1 MISNKLDEMISS
13 AMKNH
18 ETDLLNVL
26 KLVKCEMVKA
36 TKDGIELND
45 ITETKILLK
54 MASQRED
61 SIRQYIDGGRE
72 DLANAEKSELE
83 VINSF
88 LPKQAT
94 DEEIENFTRATI
106 GAYCLTQDEQH
117 KLSMRDM
124 KPILTIVQE
133 KYPNA
138 NGKLVSKILNSI
150 INNKG

>member
-1 MISNKLDEMISS
+1 MISNKIDEMIAT
-13 AMKNH
+13 AMKNR
-18 ETDLLNVL
+18 EKELLEVL
-26 KLVKCEMVKA
+26 KLIKCEFVKA
-36 TKDGIELND
+36 TKDGVELND
-45 ITETKILLK
+45 VSETKILLK
-54 MASQRED
+54 MCSQRED

-72 DLANAEKSELE
+72 DLANAEKVELE

-94 DEEIENFTRATI
+94 DEEIEDFTRATLT
-106 GAYCLTQDEQH
+106 AYCLTQDENH

-138 NGKLVSKILNSI
+138 NGKLVAKVLSGI
-150 INNKG
+150 INNK

>member
-1 MISNKLDEMISS
+1 MISNKLDEMIAS

-36 TKDGIELND
+36 TKDGVELND
-45 ITETKILLK
+45 VTETKILLK

-72 DLANAEKSELE
+72 DLANAEKSELD

-88 LPKQAT
+88 FPKQAT

-124 KPILTIVQE
+124 KPILTIIQE

-138 NGKLVSKILNSI
+138 NGKLVSKILNGI
-150 INNKG
+150 INGK

>member
-1 MISNKLDEMISS
+1 MISNKIDEMIAS

-18 ETDLLNVL
+18 ETELLNVL
-26 KLVKCEMVKA
+26 KLIKCEMVKA
-36 TKDGIELND
+36 TKDGVELND
-45 ITETKILLK
+45 VTETKILLK

-72 DLANAEKSELE
+72 DLANAEKTELE

-88 LPKQAT
+88 LPKQAS
-94 DEEIENFTRATI
+94 DEEIEDFTRSTI
-106 GAYCLTQDEQH
+106 TAYCLTQDESH

-138 NGKLVSKILNSI
+138 NGKLVSKILNGI
-150 INNKG
+150 INEK

>member
-1 MISNKLDEMISS
+1 MISNKIDEMIAS

-18 ETDLLNVL
+18 ETELLNVL
-26 KLVKCEMVKA
+26 KLIKCEMVKA
-36 TKDGIELND
+36 TKDGVELND
-45 ITETKILLK
+45 VTETKILLK

-72 DLANAEKSELE
+72 DLANAEKTELE

-88 LPKQAT
+88 LPKQAS
-94 DEEIENFTRATI
+94 DEEIEDFTRSTI
-106 GAYCLTQDEQH
+106 TAYCLTQDESH

-124 KPILTIVQE
+124 KPILTVVQE

-138 NGKLVSKILNSI
+138 NGKLVSKILNGI
-150 INNKG
+150 INEK

>member
-1 MISNKLDEMISS
+1 MISNKIDEMIAS

-18 ETDLLNVL
+18 EKELLEVL

-36 TKDGIELND
+36 TKDGIVLD
-45 ITETKILLK
+45 DVTETKILLK
-54 MASQRED
+54 MAAQRED

-83 VINSF
+83 VINGF
-88 LPKQAT
+88 LPKQAS
-94 DEEIENFTRATI
+94 DEEIENFTRGTI
-106 GAYCLTQDEQH
+106 AAYCLTQDEQH
-117 KLSMRDM
+117 TLSMRDM

-138 NGKLVSKILNSI
+138 NGKLVSKVLNSI
-150 INNKG
+150 INTKK

>member
-1 MISNKLDEMISS
+1 MISNKIDEMIAT

-18 ETDLLNVL
+18 EKELLEVL
-26 KLVKCEMVKA
+26 KLVKCEFVKA
-36 TKDGIELND
+36 TKDGVELND
-45 ITETKILLK
+45 VTETKILLK
-54 MASQRED
+54 MCSQRED
-61 SIRQYIDGGRE
+61 SIRQYVDGGRE
-72 DLANAEKSELE
+72 DLANAEKAELD

-106 GAYCLTQDEQH
+106 SSYCLTMDEGH

-133 KYPNA
+133 KYSNA
-138 NGKLVSKILNSI
+138 NGKLVSKVLNGI
-150 INNKG
+150 VNNK

>member
-1 MISNKLDEMISS
+1 MISNKIDEMIAS

-18 ETDLLNVL
+18 EKELLEVL
-26 KLVKCEMVKA
+26 KLIKCEMVKA

-45 ITETKILLK
+45 VTETKILLK
-54 MASQRED
+54 MVSQRED

-72 DLANAEKSELE
+72 DLANVEKSELE

-94 DEEIENFTRATI
+94 DEEIEDFTRSTI
-106 GAYCLTQDEQH
+106 TAYCLTQGEEH

-138 NGKLVSKILNSI
+138 NGKLVSKILNGV
-150 INNKG
+150 INGK

>member
-1 MISNKLDEMISS
+1 MISNKLDEMIAS

-45 ITETKILLK
+45 VTETKILLK

-72 DLANAEKSELE
+72 DLANAEKSELD

-138 NGKLVSKILNSI
+138 NGKLVSKILNGI
-150 INNKG
+150 INGK